1 MVLRA
6 ATPNCPAE
14 EFSGDQISEGRV
26 NMVGVQKLKAY
37 VADD

>member
-6 ATPNCPAE
+6 ATLSCPAA

-37 VADD
+37 VAGF